1 MRGSRHVFSMDY
13 YAFRSG
19 LLYAAPGFK
28 LFFAVLAMALC
39 LWGDNNGVSCFVILS
54 VAALNIRKNRVGL
67 KAYLHLLAIPVAFI
81 FLGCCALALDAGYGP
96 HGWFIRITRESAGT
110 GIRVM
115 LRTFG
120 AVSALYFLTL
130 STPAGE
136 VVRLLGKLHVPGIVT
151 ELMYLIYR
159 YIFIMM
165 DTQGRIRTAAE
176 SRLGYRDFITSCKT
190 FGASLGNLL
199 VITLKRS
206 GAYYDAMESRGYDG
220 ELLFMEEER
229 QFKIRWLLWAG
240 LYGAAGAGLKLI
252 MERGGW
258 V

>member
-1 MRGSRHVFSMDY
+1 
-13 YAFRSG
+13 
-19 LLYAAPGFK
+19 
-28 LFFAVLAMALC
+28 
-39 LWGDNNGVSCFVILS
+39 
-54 VAALNIRKNRVGL
+54 
-67 KAYLHLLAIPVAFI
+67 
-81 FLGCCALALDAGYGP
+81 
-96 HGWFIRITRESAGT
+96 
-110 GIRVM
+110 M